1 MGVSTDSDGE
11 EDNWNSQSEP
21 STSPC
26 SDVPE
31 KDGKFIYVLVDLFFS
46 CLFSRLNEWNW
57 IDFGDSYFIYSW

>member
-26 SDVPE
+26 SDVPGN
-31 KDGKFIYVLVDLFFS
+31 DGKFIYVLVDLFFS
-46 CLFSRLNEWNW
+46 CLFLRLNE
-57 IDFGDSYFIYSW
+57 

>member
-1 MGVSTDSDGE
+1 MGVSTDSDGD

-31 KDGKFIYVLVDLFFS
+31 NDGKFIYVLVDLFFF
-46 CLFSRLNEWNW
+46 LFVFEAERIKLNRFW
-57 IDFGDSYFIYSW
+57 